1 MRQHRRLLAE
11 NEDVTASGQNA
22 WQLAYDAAVAAGDAP
37 EVARAKGSDAR
48 NAAKAAKAD
57 ELNPQP

>member
-1 MRQHRRLLAE
+1 MMHRRKLAE
-11 NEDVTASGQNA
+11 HPEVLTAGQEA
-22 WQLAYDAAVAAGDAP
+22 WQLAYDAAIAAGDSP

-57 ELNPQP
+57 ELILG